1 MKTMGIDKI
10 YLITR
15 RLDRIKLS
23 INNDKKEAY
32 VECIIPVSTD
42 YFTIYHVL
50 DYKVPAYSGDTLKS
64 ILKRVYKVIDDHREE
79 WESAM
84 VKGRIY

>member
-1 MKTMGIDKI
+1 MDADKT
-10 YLITR
+10 YLVTR
-15 RLDRIKLS
+15 RCDRIMFS
-23 INNDKKEAY
+23 INNDKKEAH

-50 DYKVPAYSGDTLKS
+50 EYKVPVYSGDTLKS

-79 WESAM
+79 YESVM